1 MFFLLNLHCVLHKK
15 NILIPHV
22 GCFFS
27 LFDGPKMPPTN
38 EWKSRNPFLQAEN
51 CENLF
56 AAGDVCAYP
65 AVKTGQR
72 VRIEHWDVAMQQGRI
87 AACNMLGKFQPF
99 TTTPFFWSGTTFRET
114 IKQPCQP
121 CQNFL
126 GGKPGWHRGI
136 FQLKK
141 TMEQNLGIPKPSRPF
156 SCRKK
161 DVNFVTVGPTA
172 YIWMFPKIMVPPN
185 HPF

>member
-1 MFFLLNLHCVLHKK
+1 
-15 NILIPHV
+15 
-22 GCFFS
+22 
-27 LFDGPKMPPTN
+27 MPPTN

-114 IKQPCQP
+114 IKQPTALPELFGGQTGLASWNLSAEKNHGT
-121 CQNFL
+121 NF
-126 GGKPGWHRGI
+126 GNP
-136 FQLKK
+136 
-141 TMEQNLGIPKPSRPF
+141 
-156 SCRKK
+156 
-161 DVNFVTVGPTA
+161 
-172 YIWMFPKIMVPPN
+172 
-185 HPF
+185 

>member
-1 MFFLLNLHCVLHKK
+1 MLVVSSPFLMDRT
-15 NILIPHV
+15 
-22 GCFFS
+22 S
-27 LFDGPKMPPTN
+27 PTN

-114 IKQPCQP
+114 IKQPTALP
-121 CQNFL
+121 ELFWGL
-126 GGKPGWHRGI
+126 RVVSFGMISWDASGK
-136 FQLKK
+136 
-141 TMEQNLGIPKPSRPF
+141 SF
-156 SCRKK
+156 S
-161 DVNFVTVGPTA
+161 
-172 YIWMFPKIMVPPN
+172 
-185 HPF
+185 